1 MEPVNVQLAPLMPD
15 GLYDMHGGYNYTPSL
30 WGHREDRTFSA
41 LQPDPPSSRSENS
54 TRSDIKKQSSENN
67 GSSSE
72 NTGIFYW
79 NKVFICFVCMYHLIA
94 YFSDRFCNN
103 NLYITL
109 LTNRT
114 SNFFIFFFF
123 CYHFCKMPF
132 VSKLNLYHINK
143 IHKCMFMIVFIKVT
157 LRIQIWK
164 CLLFNIVLF
173 WPLLLLSQ
181 FKLKF
186 WTISKR
192 IHICITMSVR
202 KYVNFCTQSLCSR
215 KQKT

>member
-1 MEPVNVQLAPLMPD
+1 MTGVLQLKIISIHSIWYELLRVVTTSRLMEPVNVQLAPLMPD

-67 GSSSE
+67 GPSSE

-94 YFSDRFCNN
+94 YCGDRFCNN
-103 NLYITL
+103 NVYITL

-114 SNFFIFFFF
+114 SNFFFL
-123 CYHFCKMPF
+123 
-132 VSKLNLYHINK
+132 S
-143 IHKCMFMIVFIKVT
+143 
-157 LRIQIWK
+157 
-164 CLLFNIVLF
+164 LL
-173 WPLLLLSQ
+173 
-181 FKLKF
+181 
-186 WTISKR
+186 
-192 IHICITMSVR
+192 
-202 KYVNFCTQSLCSR
+202 
-215 KQKT
+215 

>member
-1 MEPVNVQLAPLMPD
+1 MTGVLQLKIISIHSIWYELLRVVTTSRLMEPVNVQLAPLMPD

-67 GSSSE
+67 GPSSE

-94 YFSDRFCNN
+94 YCGDRFCNN
-103 NLYITL
+103 NVYITL

-114 SNFFIFFFF
+114 SNFFF
-123 CYHFCKMPF
+123 YHFCKMLF

-143 IHKCMFMIVFIKVT
+143 IHKCKYMIIFIKVT

-164 CLLFNIVLF
+164 CLLFEHR
-173 WPLLLLSQ
+173 
-181 FKLKF
+181 
-186 WTISKR
+186 TILTSV
-192 IHICITMSVR
+192 IAITV
-202 KYVNFCTQSLCSR
+202 
-215 KQKT
+215 

>member
-1 MEPVNVQLAPLMPD
+1 MTGVLQLKIISIHSIWYELLRVVTTSRLMEPVNVQLAPLMPD

-79 NKVFICFVCMYHLIA
+79 NNVFICFVCMYHLIA
-94 YFSDRFCNN
+94 YFGDRF
-103 NLYITL
+103 
-109 LTNRT
+109 
-114 SNFFIFFFF
+114 
-123 CYHFCKMPF
+123 PF
-132 VSKLNLYHINK
+132 L
-143 IHKCMFMIVFIKVT
+143 
-157 LRIQIWK
+157 
-164 CLLFNIVLF
+164 NIVLF

-192 IHICITMSVR
+192 IHICITMSVI
-202 KYVNFCTQSLCSR
+202 KYVNFAHNP
-215 KQKT
+215 